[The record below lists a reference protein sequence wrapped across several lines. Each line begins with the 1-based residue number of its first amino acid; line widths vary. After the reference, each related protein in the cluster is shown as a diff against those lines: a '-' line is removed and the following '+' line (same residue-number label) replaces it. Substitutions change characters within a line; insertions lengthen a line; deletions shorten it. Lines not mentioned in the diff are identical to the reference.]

1 MGCIL
6 AASSSN
12 QRQTERERS
21 SQCMATCGTTR
32 VVPDKKIKITGCT
45 FMENGHL
52 VTVDFNNR
60 RIKLY
65 DQDLKCRSFINLI
78 QRPFDVCAVQSN
90 LYITFPKRKYVQR
103 FKVTCQMMCL
113 KRKLMQRNIFPTEGE
128 CRGIV
133 SYDKDLIISVK
144 FTNHASTDITD
155 SQWQVQ
161 IISVTGSVKRRIM
174 HSSQGL
180 ALFHDARYIALTPGQ
195 YELVIAEGE
204 DNRVKCL
211 DIKTGELTF
220 NHHME
225 DPKGVTCDK
234 SGNIYVLGKHG
245 AIRWILADREYIK
258 VLLKGTSGVNFSDA
272 ITYLKRIN
280 TLAVPRNE
288 NRIELYKIKNSIHD
302 G

>member
-6 AASSSN
+6 AGESSDQTQN
-12 QRQTERERS
+12 ERQES
-21 SQCMATCGTTR
+21 SQCMSACGASR
-32 VVPDKKIKITGCT
+32 IVPDKKIKITGCT
-45 FMENGHL
+45 FMDNGHL
-52 VTVDFNNR
+52 VTIDFNNK

-65 DQDLKCRSFINLI
+65 DQDLKCRSIITLC

-90 LYITFPKRKYVQR
+90 IYVTLPRKKIIQKFR
-103 FKVTCQMMCL
+103 VTCQIMCF
-113 KRKLMQRNIFPTEGE
+113 KRKLLQGKSFQTEGE

-133 SYDKDLIISVK
+133 SYEDDLIVSMK
-144 FTNHASTDITD
+144 FTTHANTEITD

-161 IISVTGSVKRRIM
+161 IITINGTVKRRIM

-180 ALFHDARYIALTPGQ
+180 ALFHDARYIALTPSQ
-195 YELVIAEGE
+195 HELIISEGE

-211 DIKTGELTF
+211 DIKKGELTF

-225 DPKGVTCDK
+225 DPKGVTSDK
-234 SGNIYVLGKHG
+234 SGNIYVLGKQG
-245 AIRWILADREYIK
+245 VIRWILPDREYIK

-272 ITYLKRIN
+272 ITYLKKIN
-280 TLAVPRNE
+280 TIAVPRNE
-288 NRIELYKIKNSIHD
+288 NKIEMYKIKNSIHA